1 MFLYTTLSAL
11 VGVIIALVL
20 TIRTKRADDIVYCAL
35 DKMGIATNAALVL
48 LYLCF
53 TPVYLFIGMICE
65 PAYDGLLG
73 IVGWIV
79 SLIIASTSFFCS
91 LGLGLSVSLRRRGIS
106 GRSFAAQFMGLAS
119 AAVSLV
125 LFVLF
130 YGNLL
135 DTLN

>member
-35 DKMGIATNAALVL
+35 DKTGIATNAALVL

-91 LGLGLSVSLRRRGIS
+91 LGLGLSVSLRRRGMR

-119 AAVSLV
+119 ATVSLV